1 MTYRSELQRVMFDDD
16 GFVVSRSATF
26 PTWTEARSWLD
37 NERTKVSLSL
47 GRYDYDPYRYVL
59 RIDA

>member
-1 MTYRSELQRVMFDDD
+1 MFDDD

-26 PTWTEARSWLD
+26 PTWKEARSWLD